1 MAVNTTRSHGGG
13 GIMLWGC
20 ITSEGPGY
28 ACQMYDGTMNSEVYQ
43 EILGTSLKDTLGYYG
58 LDWKSSI
65 FQHDNDPKY
74 RSKSTKQYMEDNS
87 MCYIDDRPSQS
98 PDLNP
103 IEHIWHHL
111 KLKLSMYENRA
122 KSMHELWQRVEKE
135 WNSFTKDQCLKYIDS
150 MPERIQDVIAEKGG
164 STRY

>member
-1 MAVNTTRSHGGG
+1 MLPKLSQCTVPRTSTPPQLSNEVQQGILYAIILGVTVYYWKRKGDRLRPHHIEVTVKHGGG
-13 GIMLWGC
+13 GIILWGC

-28 ACQMYDGTMNSEVYQ
+28 ACQVYDGIMNSEVYQ

-65 FQHDNDPKY
+65 FQHDNDPKH

-87 MCYIDDRPSQS
+87 MCYIDDWPSQS

-111 KLKLSMYENRA
+111 KLKL
-122 KSMHELWQRVEKE
+122 Q
-135 WNSFTKDQCLKYIDS
+135 
-150 MPERIQDVIAEKGG
+150 
-164 STRY
+164 